1 MAGSRTLKLTIL
13 GDVDGLTKS
22 LKNAENSTQTFGEK
36 MGEIGKK
43 VGAALVAATAAAAA
57 FAVKIGI
64 DGVKAAIEDEQA
76 QNRLALALENATGAT
91 KAQIAAV
98 EQQIL
103 KTSLASGIADD
114 QLRPALERLARATGD
129 TKRAQDLLNLAL
141 DVSIATGKPLEAV
154 SNAIGKAYEGNTTSL
169 ARLGLGLSTAEL
181 KTMEFTEVQQKLTDL
196 FGGAAARNADTYQ
209 GRIDRIKVAFNE
221 AKESIGTALLP
232 ILEKL
237 LTFIT
242 GTVLPAF
249 NKLSESLSG
258 SGDSILSGFTKV
270 YTFAKDF
277 ISPIFEGV
285 RSAFVKIGDAIRDNL
300 PRLQS
305 IVSTFQEIF
314 MWANQYIIPIL
325 RTQLV
330 AAISTFATAASAA
343 IKVVVPVVEAVL
355 DAVKAVVNTII
366 DIVNLAI
373 RTYNLANNIKPGS
386 KDIALVSKIGAAEA
400 QPRIELPFGGGSVGG
415 GGGGGGGA
423 GAAGGGGGGAGGGI
437 GTGAGGGGG
446 GVAAGAAKAA
456 PVEVTEKSA
465 KEIGNAFANS
475 FISQIGGLGDV
486 AGFRFFEETGGQI
499 RVPVPSTFDV
509 AAARRG
515 EEADRSITI
524 NVNAPSVIDQPGFA
538 NAVVDALNQAQYRS
552 GSGASRLV
560 AE

>member
-13 GDVDGLTKS
+13 GDVDNLTKS
-22 LKNAENSTQTFGEK
+22 LKSAENSTQTFGEK

-43 VGAALVAATAAAAA
+43 VGVALVAATAAAAA

-181 KTMEFTEVQQKLTDL
+181 RTLEFTEVQQKLTDL

-221 AKESIGTALLP
+221 AKESIGAALLP

-242 GTVLPAF
+242 TTVLPAF

-258 SGDSILSGFTKV
+258 SGNSILSGFSKI
-270 YTFAKDF
+270 YNFAKDF
-277 ISPIFEGV
+277 ISPIFEAV
-285 RSAFVKIGDAIRDNL
+285 RSAFVKIGDAISDNL

-314 MWANQYIIPIL
+314 TWANQYIIPIL
-325 RTQLV
+325 KTQLV
-330 AAISTFATAASAA
+330 GAISTFASAASTA

-355 DAVKAVVNTII
+355 DAIKAVVNTII

-386 KDIALVSKIGAAEA
+386 KDIALISKIGAAEA
-400 QPRIELPFGGGSVGG
+400 QPRIELPFGGGTVGG
-415 GGGGGGGA
+415 GTTGGGRTGGGVTGGGVTGGGVTGGGVTGGTTGA
-423 GAAGGGGGGAGGGI
+423 GA
-437 GTGAGGGGG
+437 
-446 GVAAGAAKAA
+446 KPA
-456 PVEVTEKSA
+456 PVAVTEKSA
-465 KEIGNAFANS
+465 KDIGEAFANS

-486 AGFRFFEETGGQI
+486 AGARFFEETGGQI
-499 RVPVPSTFDV
+499 RVPLPSTFDV
-509 AAARRG
+509 AAVRRA

>member
-13 GDVDGLTKS
+13 GDVDNLTKS
-22 LKNAENSTQTFGEK
+22 LKGAENSTQTFGDK

-57 FAVKIGI
+57 FAVKIGV

-98 EQQIL
+98 EEQIL

-181 KTMEFTEVQQKLTDL
+181 RTMEFTEVQQKLTDL
-196 FGGAAARNADTYQ
+196 FGGAAALNADTYQ

-221 AKESIGTALLP
+221 AKESIGAALLP

-242 GTVLPAF
+242 TTVLPAF

-258 SGDSILSGFTKV
+258 SGDSILSSFTKI
-270 YTFAKDF
+270 YNFAKDF
-277 ISPIFEGV
+277 IGPVFEAV
-285 RSAFVKIGDAIRDNL
+285 RSAFVKIGDAVRDNL
-300 PRLQS
+300 PRLES
-305 IVSTFQEIF
+305 IVSTFQDIF
-314 MWANQYIIPIL
+314 KWANDYIIPIL

-330 AAISTFATAASAA
+330 AAISTFATAASTA

-355 DAVKAVVNTII
+355 DAVKAIVNTII

-373 RTYNLANNIKPGS
+373 RAYNVANNIKPGS
-386 KDIALVSKIGAAEA
+386 RDIGLVSKIGAAEV
-400 QPRIELPFGGGSVGG
+400 QPRIELPFGGRTVGG
-415 GGGGGGGA
+415 GTTGGGR
-423 GAAGGGGGGAGGGI
+423 
-437 GTGAGGGGG
+437 TGG
-446 GVAAGAAKAA
+446 GVTGGGVTGGGVTGGGVTDGTTEAGAKPA
-456 PVEVTEKSA
+456 PVAVTEKSA
-465 KEIGNAFANS
+465 KDIGEAFANS

-486 AGFRFFEETGGQI
+486 AGARFFEETGGQI
-499 RVPVPSTFDV
+499 RVPLPSTFDV
-509 AAARRG
+509 AAVRRA

-552 GSGASRLV
+552 GAGASRLV

>member
-13 GDVDGLTKS
+13 GDVDNLTKS
-22 LKNAENSTQTFGEK
+22 LKGAENSTQTFGDK

-57 FAVKIGI
+57 FAVKIGV

-91 KAQIAAV
+91 KAQIAVV
-98 EQQIL
+98 EEQIL

-181 KTMEFTEVQQKLTDL
+181 RTMEFTEVQQKLTDL

-221 AKESIGTALLP
+221 AKESIGAALLP

-242 GTVLPAF
+242 TTVLPAF
-249 NKLSESLSG
+249 NKLTESLSG
-258 SGDSILSGFTKV
+258 SGDSILSSFTKI
-270 YTFAKDF
+270 YNFAKDF
-277 ISPIFEGV
+277 ISPVFEAV
-285 RSAFVKIGDAIRDNL
+285 RSAFIKIGDAVRDNL

-305 IVSTFQEIF
+305 IVSTFEEIF

-330 AAISTFATAASAA
+330 GAISTFATAASTA

-400 QPRIELPFGGGSVGG
+400 QPRIELPFGGGTVGG
-415 GGGGGGGA
+415 GTTGGGRTGGGVTGGGVTGGGVNGGGITGGTTGA
-423 GAAGGGGGGAGGGI
+423 GA
-437 GTGAGGGGG
+437 
-446 GVAAGAAKAA
+446 KPA
-456 PVEVTEKSA
+456 PVAVTEKSA
-465 KEIGNAFANS
+465 KDIGEAFANS

-486 AGFRFFEETGGQI
+486 AGARFFEETGGQI
-499 RVPVPSTFDV
+499 RVPLPSTFDV
-509 AAARRG
+509 AAVRRA

-552 GSGASRLV
+552 GAGASRLV